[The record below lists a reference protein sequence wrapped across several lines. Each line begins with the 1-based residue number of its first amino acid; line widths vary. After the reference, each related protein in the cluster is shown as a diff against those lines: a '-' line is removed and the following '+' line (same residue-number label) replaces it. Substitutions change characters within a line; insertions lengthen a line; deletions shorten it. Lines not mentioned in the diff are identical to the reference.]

1 MKTDCLPFVLAV
13 LLFSFA
19 ACDDDT
25 SCSCPA
31 VPEQPLA
38 EIARTHTATFG
49 GATISSLKITCYYSS
64 HSDTL
69 YDAILQETDK
79 GTKRIIDGS
88 VNPDFDNAAEL
99 LTNGDDDPLQIILTL
114 TNGFILTGGSSRES
128 LALQGGYSGEYYPD
142 LAGADVT
149 RIFLY
154 VDNIWFD
161 HSEPP
166 NTTYHIMYRVVIMGR
181 P

>member
-1 MKTDCLPFVLAV
+1 MRGR
-13 LLFSFA
+13 
-19 ACDDDT
+19 
-25 SCSCPA
+25 
-31 VPEQPLA
+31 Q
-38 EIARTHTATFG
+38 
-49 GATISSLKITCYYSS
+49 
-64 HSDTL
+64 
-69 YDAILQETDK
+69 
-79 GTKRIIDGS
+79 DGS

-128 LALQGGYSGEYYPD
+128 LALQGGYSGEHYPD

-161 HSEPP
+161 YSEPP
-166 NTTYHIMYRVVIMGR
+166 NTTYHIM
-181 P
+181 